1 MFIPTFFPLYPTE
14 RRKKR
19 AKVMLPWHCFCRI
32 PELFGAEERRKLWQ
46 RVMRRLALK
55 INVHNVQPGACS
67 LLGVGRVCT
76 GTLSLSAEPEAQL
89 EEQVGK
95 NEGGPN

>member
-1 MFIPTFFPLYPTE
+1 
-14 RRKKR
+14 
-19 AKVMLPWHCFCRI
+19 
-32 PELFGAEERRKLWQ
+32 
-46 RVMRRLALK
+46 MRSLALK

>member
-1 MFIPTFFPLYPTE
+1 
-14 RRKKR
+14 
-19 AKVMLPWHCFCRI
+19 
-32 PELFGAEERRKLWQ
+32 
-46 RVMRRLALK
+46 MRSLALK

-95 NEGGPN
+95 NEGGPEGGELGCGPVFLKKVYTMSQAGPSTPLRKA